1 MAIGVPISSLY
12 HAMAQDAASPSEPTK
27 MEKVVVTGSNI
38 PTAETVTASPVD
50 VFNAAEIQKVGAG
63 AQTVPQLLKRL
74 PSTVGSGNFSETRGN
89 GGDGSAQVSLRGI
102 PGGTLVLVNGRRV
115 APNGF
120 AGSTVDLNTI
130 PLGAIERIELLKDG
144 ASAMYGSDAIAGV
157 VNVIL
162 KKDYNGTEVNAY
174 YGNTTEKDMGQ
185 QSYSFITGFA
195 DDKTSMVIGG
205 SYYKSDALYSVDR
218 ARSFPSPSTV
228 SGTSN
233 PGRIRTTAA
242 NDPADIIPNAGLV
255 YAGAPGT
262 TPTGL
267 ADFRPYNAAT
277 DTFPYAFYTPAV
289 RPSERYSIF
298 GNGERKLFGDNLVFF
313 TETSYTHTWSYN
325 QLAPTPIVFGN
336 YGVVIPTTNPYN
348 VLGVPISNLQ
358 YRTLELGPR
367 TDVTDADAFRFLAGL
382 KGRVLETSWNWETGF
397 LYSQDVRREKE
408 GGDVNLTAL
417 RAGVADTNPATA
429 FNPFGNRANT
439 PAQLAGLG
447 QVLAIDGKSTL
458 LSIDLKAHGEVFNLP
473 AGPIEAALG
482 GEHREERGESIPD
495 GTIQRGDTVGFNS
508 GQTLRGSRDIY
519 ALFGETKFPIFSPQ
533 NEIPAFHSLEIGIA
547 ARFEHYSDYGD
558 EGNPRPKFNIRWQP
572 IDDSLTIRG
581 SFSQSFRA
589 PTFSDLYTGQQ
600 ESYPNVRN
608 PFKVASADPAMQAA
622 AYDQQRTFYYGSV
635 PFAAAFPGSTLA
647 VGGLKPQTSDNY
659 AAGVVYS
666 PKFLKGLTL
675 NADFYQIDR
684 KNVPGGSAQYIID
697 RNYQTG
703 GATTATAGGL
713 YSELLNF
720 DPLTL
725 DYNSI
730 SVPTLNLSRQ
740 RVKGVDWGVTYEV
753 PTDSFGKFTF
763 IVQAD
768 SILTFEQEDIPGS
781 GMKDKLGDFTN
792 DDFGYGSIPR
802 LKGYFQTLWEY
813 KNLELGVTVNYIS
826 SYLDDK
832 LATWPDG
839 TPANREIAAWD
850 PVDLQASYKFPYDT
864 KVTIGVINVADDPP
878 PLALGAFADNYDRD
892 LHDLRGR
899 FIYMSLNKKF

>member
-1 MAIGVPISSLY
+1 MAIGVPIASLS
-12 HAMAQDAASPSEPTK
+12 HVVAQDAASPSEPTK

-50 VFNAAEIQKVGAG
+50 VFNSEEIQKVGGG

-74 PSTVGSGNFSETRGN
+74 PSTVGAGNFSETRGN
-89 GGDGSAQVSLRGI
+89 GGDGSAEVSLRGI

-120 AGSTVDLNTI
+120 PGAGVDLNTI

-162 KKDYNGTEVNAY
+162 KRDFNGTEVNAY
-174 YGNTTEKDMGQ
+174 YGNTTDKDMGQ

-195 DDKTSMVIGG
+195 DDKTSLIVGG

-218 ARSFPSPSTV
+218 STSFPDAGTV

-242 NDPADIIPNAGLV
+242 NDPTHIIPTAGLV

-262 TPTGL
+262 FAAGL

-289 RPSERYSIF
+289 RPSERFSIF
-298 GNGERKLFGDNLVFF
+298 GNAERKLFGENLVFF

-325 QLAPTPIVFGN
+325 QLAPTPIVFAN
-336 YGVVIPTTNPYN
+336 YGLVVPTTNPYN
-348 VLGVPISNLQ
+348 VFGVPISNVA

-367 TDVTDADAFRFLAGL
+367 TDNIDTDAFRFLSGL

-417 RAGVADTNPATA
+417 TAAINDTNPATA

-439 PAQLAGLG
+439 AAQLAGLG
-447 QVLAIDGKSTL
+447 QELGTDTKSTL
-458 LSIDLKAHGEVFNLP
+458 LSIDFKAHGEVIDLP

-482 GEHREERGESIPD
+482 GEHRQERADYIPD
-495 GTIQRGDTVGFNS
+495 GTKQRGDTVGYNS
-508 GQTLRGSRDIY
+508 GQILRGSRDIY
-519 ALFGETKFPIFSPQ
+519 AVFGETKFPIFSPQ
-533 NEIPAFHSLEIGIA
+533 NEIPGFHALEIGVA
-547 ARFEHYSDYGD
+547 GRFEHYSDYGD

-572 IDDSLTIRG
+572 LDDSLTIRG

-589 PTFSDLYTGQQ
+589 PTFEDLYLGQQ

-608 PFKVASADPAMQAA
+608 PFKAASADPDVRAA
-622 AYDQQRTFYYGSV
+622 AFDQQRTFYYGSV
-635 PFAAAFPGSTLA
+635 PFAAAYPTSPLA
-647 VGGLKPQTSDNY
+647 VGSLKPQTSDNY

-675 NADFYQIDR
+675 SADFYQIDR

-703 GATTATAGGL
+703 GAATATAGGVYADL
-713 YSELLNF
+713 INF

-730 SVPTLNLSRQ
+730 AVPTLNLSRQ
-740 RVKGVDWGVTYEV
+740 RVKGIDWGVTYEV
-753 PTDSFGKFTF
+753 PTDACGKFTF

-781 GMKDKLGDFTN
+781 GMQDKLGDFTN

-813 KNLELGVTVNYIS
+813 KNLELGVTVNYIC

-832 LATWPDG
+832 LASWPDG
-839 TPANREIAAWD
+839 TPANREVAAWN

-864 KVTIGVINVADDPP
+864 KVTIGVNNIADDPP
-878 PLALGAFADNYDRD
+878 PLALGAFADKYDRD

-899 FIYMSLNKKF
+899 FVYMSLNKKF